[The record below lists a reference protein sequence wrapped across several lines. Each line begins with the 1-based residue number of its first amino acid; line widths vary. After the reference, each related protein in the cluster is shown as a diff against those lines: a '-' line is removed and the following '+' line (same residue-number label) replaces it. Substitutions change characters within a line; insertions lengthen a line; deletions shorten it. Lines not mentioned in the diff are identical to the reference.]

1 MYVKKSIAML
11 VGAEVQK
18 KKSLSMWTEVCL
30 PDLCGPFF
38 ILFNCLRLA
47 TLSTTSIQQPTRTN
61 DQQSSCIVGN
71 VGTQLWF
78 HLKPRTF
85 SI

>member
-11 VGAEVQK
+11 VGAEVK
-18 KKSLSMWTEVCL
+18 KKSEYVDRSLFTRPLWSTPHL
-30 PDLCGPFF
+30 
-38 ILFNCLRLA
+38 LFNCSRLA